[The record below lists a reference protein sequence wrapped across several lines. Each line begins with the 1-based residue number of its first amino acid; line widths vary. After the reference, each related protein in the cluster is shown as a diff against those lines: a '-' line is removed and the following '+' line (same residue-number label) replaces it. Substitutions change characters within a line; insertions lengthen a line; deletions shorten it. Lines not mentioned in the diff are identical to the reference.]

1 MTSGLYRGPWI
12 SVGPTVGQISWKI
25 RMFQWLGC
33 WFPIKV
39 GSVAYN
45 PPTGRKNT
53 TYIPLIYKY
62 IYIYCTSKDPLDTSK
77 VPRYSTPPPSG
88 PPPTKVEKRWEGFGW
103 NGETVVK
110 LGFFGG
116 SMGFIS
122 WHLGLE
128 EWSMEGIPT
137 KSTIKTQSIY
147 GGIYK
152 YTLGVA
158 PGPQDAIVANEGLGW
173 DPLLKTMMPLVVTG
187 ILWGGHTQGIHVK
200 SHWDLLLSMKR
211 HG

>member
-1 MTSGLYRGPWI
+1 
-12 SVGPTVGQISWKI
+12 
-25 RMFQWLGC
+25 
-33 WFPIKV
+33 
-39 GSVAYN
+39 
-45 PPTGRKNT
+45 
-53 TYIPLIYKY
+53 
-62 IYIYCTSKDPLDTSK
+62 
-77 VPRYSTPPPSG
+77 
-88 PPPTKVEKRWEGFGW
+88 
-103 NGETVVK
+103 
-110 LGFFGG
+110 
-116 SMGFIS
+116 MGFIS

-187 ILWGGHTQGIHVK
+187 IL
-200 SHWDLLLSMKR
+200 
-211 HG
+211 